1 MNWREQFENAEV
13 SNKDRMTFLT
23 KRRSGLRKK
32 IKGLEKKEQV
42 NPERIDLQDRWKQL
56 QSDVFYLKDK
66 QYSKTPK
73 EKEEMNK
80 EREVKK
86 AELAEV
92 KELWHNREEQKHIQ
106 MWKTELEQVEAEIR
120 RRKEDYSFIPKGV
133 IHLK

>member
-32 IKGLEKKEQV
+32 IKGLEKKEEL

-56 QSDVFYLKDK
+56 RSDIFYLKAN

-86 AELAEV
+86 VELAEV

-106 MWKTELEQVEAEIR
+106 MWKTELEQVEEEIR
-120 RRKEDYSFIPKGV
+120 RRKESA
-133 IHLK
+133 

>member
-120 RRKEDYSFIPKGV
+120 RRKEDA
-133 IHLK
+133 

>member
-13 SNKDRMTFLT
+13 SNRDRMTFLT
-23 KRRSGLRKK
+23 KRRRGLQKK
-32 IKGLEKKEQV
+32 IKGLEKKEEL

-56 QSDVFYLKDK
+56 RSDIFYLKAN

-86 AELAEV
+86 VELAEV

-106 MWKTELEQVEAEIR
+106 MWKIELEQVEEEIR
-120 RRKEDYSFIPKGV
+120 RRKESA
-133 IHLK
+133 